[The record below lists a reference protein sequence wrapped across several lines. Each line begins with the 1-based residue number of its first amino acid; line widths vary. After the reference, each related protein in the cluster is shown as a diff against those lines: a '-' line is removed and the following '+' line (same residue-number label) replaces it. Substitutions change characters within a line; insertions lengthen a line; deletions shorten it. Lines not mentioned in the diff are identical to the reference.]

1 MKMSNK
7 HSAWALAGLLLTLTA
22 GSPVWADD
30 VELLLSTPASSNAAK
45 PNILFIL
52 DSSGSMTTIEPNQ
65 VPYDAD
71 EIYTGPCDLSRYYWS
86 TNSSIPSCG
95 SSYRFNK
102 SVFYCQQGIDQLEN
116 AGSYTDTMAM
126 YRSYSGK
133 WKWRTMNRWETN
145 RAVECRADS
154 GVHGY
159 GSDPDD
165 EPYARSGNNRPPYTS
180 NENRE
185 VSWGTS
191 PTHQIVTVYDSNY
204 LNWYY
209 NPPGGNLSRS
219 DVVKAVTKNVL
230 GSVRDVNVGFMDF
243 NWSQGGTVLHGIK
256 DLDSNRTEVD
266 DIIDS
271 IPAAGWTPL
280 SETMYEA
287 ALYWRGLEADYGDED
302 ETDGDALD
310 SSDPMDYKRPAE
322 FACSKNFTILL
333 TDGDP
338 TQDLGA
344 FTRAP
349 TLPGFSAALGRGFCD
364 GGNIDGACLDDISEY
379 LSKTD
384 INVSEPGQQSVTTY
398 TIGFSDDLEAE
409 TTQLLK
415 STAEKSGGEYHLAS
429 DVSSLTKALTDIVT
443 NIFDR
448 DISFTA
454 PAIAVNA
461 FNRTQHL
468 NDLYVSVFRAAD
480 QVHWPGNIKK
490 YTIKEGEVRDKNDLN
505 AVDPDTGFFAD
516 SSTNFW
522 STEPTPDGTDVNRG
536 GVANILPD
544 HDRRNLYTNNSMGDL
559 TSGSNALSTSN
570 LVSFTMADFALSGA
584 EGEPA
589 MEDLIDWAR
598 GKDIKDADNDPLTE
612 NRYAM
617 GDTLHSQPAAV
628 VYGDTSGS
636 YRTVIYTATNDGYL
650 HAVDAAT
657 GVEMWS
663 FVPRELLPNLKEFYF
678 DENADFKTYG
688 LDGDI
693 VPIIGDLNNDGA
705 IEVGTDLVYLVFG
718 MRRGGD
724 NYYMLDVTDSE
735 EPHLKW
741 IKTFPESGQSWS
753 RPTAAKIN
761 INSAAVVSPQQAVL
775 VIGGGYD
782 TTHDSPGHPSGPDLE
797 GAGIY
802 MLDLETGDQLWRVG
816 ADSFA
821 SLTLPSMTRAIPAQI
836 RVVDMNGDS
845 FADRMYAADLGG
857 QLWRFDIKNGAT
869 PANLVA
875 GGVIA
880 QLGAEGM
887 SSPGPEDTRRLYTTP
902 DVSLFNDDRQDRR
915 YLSVSI
921 GSGYRAH
928 PLDNS
933 AQDRFYS
940 VRDKD
945 VFNALTQAQ
954 YNTYPIV
961 KDGDLIEISGQYGTV
976 IPANGRGWKFT
987 LGAAEKVLSD
997 SRTFDDNI
1005 YFVTMEPAINA
1016 DDPCQ
1021 AGVSINRLYRV
1032 SVQNGDPVID
1042 YGSPVPTD
1050 PVEIDEAR
1058 VTKLE
1063 QGGIAPVPVFLFPS
1077 PADPNCTGSDCKPP
1091 PPIGCVGVECF
1102 DPEFENAPRR
1112 TLWVQ
1117 DGVE

>member
-1 MKMSNK
+1 MNTSNK
-7 HSAWALAGLLLTLTA
+7 HSAWALAGLLLTMIA

-30 VELLLSTPASSNAAK
+30 VELLLSTPGASNAAK
-45 PNILFIL
+45 PNILFII
-52 DSSGSMTTIEPNQ
+52 DSSGSMNTVEPNQ

-71 EIYTGPCDLSRYYWS
+71 AVYAGPCDLNRYYWS

-95 SSYRFNK
+95 NSYRFDK
-102 SVFYCQQGIDQLEN
+102 SVFYCQQGIGQLDN

-126 YRSYSGK
+126 YRSWSGK
-133 WKWRTMNRWETN
+133 WKWRTLNRWETN

-154 GVHGY
+154 GEHGY
-159 GSDPDD
+159 GADPAD
-165 EPYARSGNNRPPYTS
+165 EPYARTGNNRPPYTDQ
-180 NENRE
+180 ENRE

-243 NWSQGGTVLHGIK
+243 NWSQGGTVLHGLK
-256 DLDSNRTEVD
+256 DLDSNRSEVD

-271 IPAAGWTPL
+271 IPASGWTPL

-287 ALYWRGLEADYGDED
+287 ALYWRGLSADYGDVD
-302 ETDGDALD
+302 ETDLDALD
-310 SSDPMDYKRPAE
+310 TKVPMVYKQPAE
-322 FACSKNFTILL
+322 YACSKNFTILL

-338 TQDLGA
+338 TQDVDAYLKV
-344 FTRAP
+344 P
-349 TLPGFSAALGRGFCD
+349 TLPNYNAVLGRGFCD
-364 GGNIDGACLDDISEY
+364 GGNVNGACLDDVSEY
-379 LSKTD
+379 LSKAD
-384 INVSEPGQQSVTTY
+384 IAALPGQQSVKTY
-398 TIGFSDDLEAE
+398 TIGFSNDLALD

-415 STAEKSGGEYHLAS
+415 ATAEKSGGEYYLAS
-429 DVSSLTKALTDIVT
+429 DVKSLTKALTDIVT

-490 YTIKEGEVRDKNDLN
+490 YTIKEGEVRDKNDVN

-522 STEPTPDGTDVNRG
+522 STEATPDGTDVNRG
-536 GVANILPD
+536 GVANVLPHPD
-544 HDRRNLYTNNSMGDL
+544 VRKVYTNNLLGDL
-559 TSGSNALSTSN
+559 TLASNSLSVAN
-570 LVSFTMADFALSGA
+570 ILSFAMGDFGLSGA
-584 EGEPA
+584 EGEPEL
-589 MEDLIDWAR
+589 EDLIDWAR
-598 GKDIKDADNDPLTE
+598 GKDVKDVDNDPATE
-612 NRYAM
+612 TRYAM

-628 VYGDTSGS
+628 VYGDSGGG
-636 YRTVIYTATNDGYL
+636 YRTIVYSATNDGYL
-650 HAVDAAT
+650 HAVDAGT
-657 GVEMWS
+657 GEEMWS
-663 FVPRELLPNLKEFYF
+663 FIPRELLPNLKDLYF
-678 DENADFKTYG
+678 DENVDYKTYG
-688 LDGDI
+688 LDGDV
-693 VPIIGDLNNDGA
+693 VPIIADLNSDGV
-705 IEVGTDLVYLVFG
+705 IEVGTDFVYIVFG

-724 NYYMLDVTDSE
+724 NYYMLDVTDNERPSV
-735 EPHLKW
+735 KW

-753 RPTAAKIN
+753 SPVVAKVK
-761 INSAAVVSPQQAVL
+761 INSAAVQSPQDAVL
-775 VIGGGYD
+775 VLGGGYD
-782 TTHDSPGHPSGPDLE
+782 TTHDSAGHPSGPDLE

-802 MLDLETGDQLWRVG
+802 MLDLESGDQLWRAG
-816 ADSFA
+816 ADAFA
-821 SLTLPSMTRAIPAQI
+821 ELSLASMTRSIPSRI
-836 RVVDMNGDS
+836 RVVDMNGDN

-857 QLWRFDIKNGAT
+857 QIWRFDISNGAT
-869 PANLVA
+869 PNNLVA

-887 SSPGPEDTRRLYTTP
+887 GSPEAEDTRRLYNTP
-902 DVSLFNDDRQDRR
+902 DVAIFNDDRMDRR
-915 YLSVSI
+915 FLSISI

-933 AQDRFYS
+933 ATDRFYS
-940 VRDKD
+940 LRDEH

-954 YNTYPIV
+954 YNSYPIIE
-961 KDGDLIEISGQYGTV
+961 DADLMEVSGQYGTV
-976 IPANGRGWKFT
+976 IPAGGAGWKLT
-987 LGAAEKVLSD
+987 LPSGEKVLSD
-997 SRTFDDNI
+997 SRTFDDKI
-1005 YFVTMEPAINA
+1005 YFVTMEPATDS

-1021 AGVSINRLYRV
+1021 AGLSINRLYRV
-1032 SVQNGDPVID
+1032 SVNNGDPVID
-1042 YGSPVPTD
+1042 YGAPVPAD

-1077 PADPNCTGSDCKPP
+1077 PTDPNCAGQECTPE
-1091 PPIGCVGVECF
+1091 PIGCIGVECF
-1102 DPEFENAPRR
+1102 DPEFSNSPVR

-1117 DGVE
+1117 DGIE